1 MVSPENSTHATGSR
15 RSLLSIAALFTLL
28 AMPLAAHDI
37 ITTKLTY
44 AREISRIFA
53 RRCVSC
59 HSANSSIPLTSYQE
73 VRPWAVDIKEQVLAR
88 SMPPWGAVKGF
99 GDLSPDQGLTQEEI
113 FIIAAWVVGG
123 APQGDAALLT
133 RDQQTTQPASH
144 MRLSDALLV
153 STRTVLHK
161 PLTVAG
167 IRPRCVTL
175 LDSARITAR
184 LPDGRIEPF
193 VWLYRYDPRWEQVF
207 QFRKPLRLPSG
218 TIIEASSLVRYYL
231 ETTRAPSLAQ

>member
-1 MVSPENSTHATGSR
+1 VPENSANATGSLG
-15 RSLLSIAALFTLL
+15 SLLTIAAFFTLL
-28 AMPLAAHDI
+28 VMPLAAHDI

-59 HSANSSIPLTSYQE
+59 HGANSSIPLNSYQE

-99 GDLSPDQGLTQEEI
+99 GDFSPDQSLTQEEI

-123 APQGDAALLT
+123 APRGEAALVA
-133 RDQQTTQPASH
+133 RDQQLMQPGTHGS
-144 MRLSDALLV
+144 LSDALLV
-153 STRTVLHK
+153 STGTVLPK
-161 PLTVAG
+161 PLAVSG
-167 IRPRCVTL
+167 IRPRCETL
-175 LDSARITAR
+175 VNSVRITAR
-184 LPDGRIEPF
+184 LPDGRIEPL

-207 QFRKPLRLPSG
+207 QFRRTLRLPRG
-218 TIIEASSLVRYYL
+218 TMIEASSPMRYYL
-231 ETTRAPSLAQ
+231 ETTRAPLRSR

>member
-1 MVSPENSTHATGSR
+1 MASEKSADSTGSC
-15 RSLLSIAALFTLL
+15 RSLLSVAALFILPV
-28 AMPLAAHDI
+28 MPVAAHDI

-59 HSANSSIPLTSYQE
+59 HGANSSIPLTSYQE

-99 GDLSPDQGLTQEEI
+99 GELSPDQGLTQEEI

-123 APQGDAALLT
+123 APQGDATLLA
-133 RDQQTTQPASH
+133 RDHQLAQPAS
-144 MRLSDALLV
+144 RGSLSDALLV
-153 STRTVLHK
+153 STGTVLQK

-167 IRPRCVTL
+167 IRPRCETL
-175 LDSARITAR
+175 IDSARITAR
-184 LPDGRIEPF
+184 LPDGRIEPL
-193 VWLYRYDPRWEQVF
+193 VWLYRYDPRWDKVF
-207 QFRKPLRLPSG
+207 QFRRALRLPRG
-218 TIIEASSLVRYYL
+218 TIIEASSPVRYYL
-231 ETTRAPSLAQ
+231 ETIRAPSPAR